1 MRKLPNIHP
10 GEVLLEEFLTPM
22 GISQNALARAIGVPP
37 RRINEIVLGKRAITA
52 DTAVR
57 LAHYFGTSEQFWM
70 ALQASFD
77 LEEAR
82 KRLGGTL
89 PRLET
94 MRHLGLVLLTLVI
107 LGCGGVKQ
115 APPAEPP
122 KSVSQAAAEPQAVAP
137 AAPVAEPPSAP
148 PPSPPSSPTPP
159 SSLSAPSPPIAAT
172 PPVPAPPAKA
182 PAKAATPVAPAAK
195 KEAAV
200 AADTKQQAAAPLDLT
215 SLETRLKDTKAIGVL
230 TKLTLKNQVDD
241 LLNQFRSFYQ
251 GKLKTTLAELRRPYD
266 LLILKVLSLLQ
277 DKDPSLAADLSS
289 SREAIWGILSD
300 PVKFAKI

>member
-1 MRKLPNIHP
+1 MESASMRPV
-10 GEVLLEEFLTPM
+10 GFVLLML
-22 GISQNALARAIGVPP
+22 ALAVA
-37 RRINEIVLGKRAITA
+37 
-52 DTAVR
+52 
-57 LAHYFGTSEQFWM
+57 
-70 ALQASFD
+70 
-77 LEEAR
+77 
-82 KRLGGTL
+82 
-89 PRLET
+89 
-94 MRHLGLVLLTLVI
+94 
-107 LGCGGVKQ
+107 GCGGVKQ

-159 SSLSAPSPPIAAT
+159 IAAT
-172 PPVPAPPAKA
+172 PPVAAPPAKA
-182 PAKAATPVAPAAK
+182 PAKTAAPAAPAAK
-195 KEAAV
+195 KEPAA

-215 SLETRLKDTKAIGVL
+215 SLETRLKNTQAIGVL
-230 TKLTLKNQVDD
+230 TKLSLKNQVDD
-241 LLNQFRSFYQ
+241 LLNQFRAFYQ

-277 DKDPSLAADLSS
+277 DKDPPLATDLSA